1 MDFTNFN
8 EQTPLN
14 TIYLELYKV
23 ANDILD
29 KRLQYFSQ
37 SQYPVDVYKLA
48 STYNIKIYE
57 KYIPLSLDTHREI
70 LGYLNTYS
78 GKAIYLNTTIGQL
91 TRRYTIAYNL
101 AYYLFQGNNN
111 TNFVHYFTN
120 SILPTDFKE
129 QFCHILASFLLMP
142 IKSVTELMS
151 QYTSEHDSQPTFN
164 SWLNY
169 LGNAMGLPT
178 CYVSTSF
185 ENIRTLHAFLSK
197 DHIEFSP
204 RK

>member
-1 MDFTNFN
+1 MNFSNFN

-14 TIYLELYKV
+14 TLYLELYKV
-23 ANDILD
+23 ANSILD
-29 KRLQYFSQ
+29 EKLQYFSQ
-37 SQYPVDVYKLA
+37 LQYSVDIYQLA
-48 STYNIKIYE
+48 SIYDIKIYE
-57 KYIPLSLDTHREI
+57 KYIPLSLDTHREV

-78 GKAIYLNTTIGQL
+78 GKAIYLNTTTGQL

-101 AYYLFQGNNN
+101 AYYLFQGDNN

-142 IKSVTELMS
+142 ISSVIKLMS
-151 QYTSEHDSQPTFN
+151 QYTAEHDSQPTFN

-178 CYVSTSF
+178 CYVATSF
-185 ENIRTLHAFLSK
+185 ENIRTLHAFLAK
-197 DHIEFSP
+197 EDIEFS
-204 RK
+204 

>member
-1 MDFTNFN
+1 MNFSNFN

-14 TIYLELYKV
+14 TLYLELYKV
-23 ANDILD
+23 ANSILD
-29 KRLQYFSQ
+29 EKLQYFSQ
-37 SQYPVDVYKLA
+37 LQYSVDIYQLA
-48 STYNIKIYE
+48 SIYDIKIYE
-57 KYIPLSLDTHREI
+57 KYIPLSLDTHREV

-78 GKAIYLNTTIGQL
+78 GKAIYLNTTTGQL

-142 IKSVTELMS
+142 ISSVIKLMS
-151 QYTSEHDSQPTFN
+151 QYTAEHDSQPTFN

-178 CYVSTSF
+178 CYVATSF
-185 ENIRTLHAFLSK
+185 ENIRTLHAFLAK
-197 DHIEFSP
+197 EDIEFS
-204 RK
+204 

>member
-1 MDFTNFN
+1 MNFSNFN

-14 TIYLELYKV
+14 TLYLELYKV
-23 ANDILD
+23 ANSILD
-29 KRLQYFSQ
+29 EKLQYFSQ
-37 SQYPVDVYKLA
+37 LQYSVDIYQLA
-48 STYNIKIYE
+48 SIYDIKIYE
-57 KYIPLSLDTHREI
+57 KYIPLSLDTHREV

-78 GKAIYLNTTIGQL
+78 GKAIYLNTTTGQL

-142 IKSVTELMS
+142 IRSVIKLMS
-151 QYTSEHDSQPTFN
+151 QYTAEHDSQPTFN

-178 CYVSTSF
+178 CYVATSF
-185 ENIRTLHAFLSK
+185 ENIRTLHAFLAK
-197 DHIEFSP
+197 EDIEFS
-204 RK
+204 